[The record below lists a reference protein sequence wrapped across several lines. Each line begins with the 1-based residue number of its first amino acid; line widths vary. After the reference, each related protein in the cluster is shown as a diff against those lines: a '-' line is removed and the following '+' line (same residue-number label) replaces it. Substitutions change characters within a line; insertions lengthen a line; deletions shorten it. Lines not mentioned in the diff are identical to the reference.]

1 MHLKS
6 VTGKL
11 FMEILNGTSGW
22 NYNRWI
28 GPFYPRGTTSDR
40 MLALYSRI
48 FPTVE
53 IDSTFYAVPSPET
66 VKKWASVTPE
76 NFLFT
81 AKIPRAI
88 THESSFSGVDGIFN
102 EFVSVISLLGKK
114 LGCLLFQ
121 LPPTVSY
128 RNSGDSFLKFI
139 KNLPEIFTYSV
150 EFRNSDWYNSVI
162 LEEMRKRNISV
173 AWSDN
178 PHTPDFNSC
187 TARHI
192 YLRLVGDRSIDEA
205 SFGKLISDRSKDMR
219 RWSVNLLEHSDDVD
233 RAFIFANNHYA
244 GFGPATARMFG
255 EFSGIKPVG
264 WENMVS
270 GTITGKQTTLF

>member
-1 MHLKS
+1 M
-6 VTGKL
+6 GKL

-28 GPFYPRGTTSDR
+28 GPFYPRGTTGDR
-40 MLALYSRI
+40 MLSLYSRI
-48 FPTVE
+48 FTAVE
-53 IDSTFYAVPSPET
+53 IDSTFYAIPSPET

-81 AKIPRAI
+81 AKIPKAI
-88 THESSFSGVDGIFN
+88 THENSFSGVEGIFN
-102 EFVSVISLLGKK
+102 EFISVMSLLGKK

-139 KNLPEIFTYSV
+139 KNLPDKPAFSV
-150 EFRNSDWYNSVI
+150 EFRNGDWYNSVI

-178 PHTPDFNSC
+178 PHTPAFHSC

-192 YLRLVGDRSIDEA
+192 YLRLVGDRSISES
-205 SFGKLISDRSKDMR
+205 SFGKVISDRSADMR
-219 RWSVNLLEHSDDVD
+219 RWSANLLDHRDDVD
-233 RAFIFANNHYA
+233 RAFVFANNHYA

-255 EFSGIKPVG
+255 ELSGIKQVG
-264 WENMVS
+264 WENMLSDAVK
-270 GTITGKQTTLF
+270 GKQTTLF